1 MYNMKMVEINEKTNQ
16 RVMSEYCSEEEVFNG
31 RKRGQKGVFNRYNDN
46 CILGIRNSKETQNNQ
61 AKLDYWKAHLDE
73 WNEYHRAD
81 IEAGDMK
88 PNEIRE
94 ELTYYVMHVQLL
106 DDDRVILE
114 RTFRYGK

>member
-1 MYNMKMVEINEKTNQ
+1 MYKMKMVEINEKTKQ
-16 RVMSEYCSEEEVFNG
+16 RVMSEYRNEEEVFNG
-31 RKRGQKGVFNRYNDN
+31 RKLGEKGVFNRYNDN

-73 WNEYHRAD
+73 WNEYHKAD

-94 ELTYYVMHVQLL
+94 ELDYYIMNVQLL

-114 RTFRYGK
+114 RTFRYGR